1 MIRRGKKTEDTAFF
15 GHPHG
20 LSTLFFT
27 EMWERF
33 SYYSMH
39 AILLFYLID
48 SFQKGGLGMDTP
60 IATSIVAIYGALIY
74 MSSVIGG
81 FVSDRL
87 LGAQQTVFLGGVLIA
102 LGKLYSSAPTPFCG
116 SLRFYCH
123 HCFRNRFSE
132 AQYL

>member
-1 MIRRGKKTEDTAFF
+1 MNNDSPSGRRPQDTAFF

-48 SFQKGGLGMDTP
+48 SFSKGGLGMSTS

-74 MSSVIGG
+74 MSTVIGG

-87 LGAQQTVFLGGVLIA
+87 LGPR
-102 LGKLYSSAPTPFCG
+102 KPFSG
-116 SLRFYCH
+116 AAF
-123 HCFRNRFSE
+123 
-132 AQYL
+132 